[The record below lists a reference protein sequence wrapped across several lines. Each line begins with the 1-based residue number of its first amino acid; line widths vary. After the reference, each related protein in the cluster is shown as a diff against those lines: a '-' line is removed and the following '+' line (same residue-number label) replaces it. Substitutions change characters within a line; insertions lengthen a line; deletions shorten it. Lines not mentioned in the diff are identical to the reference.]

1 MSPPALKPYPA
12 YKPAGVPW
20 LQQVPEHWSSARAKS
35 LFQKVER
42 PVRPEDETVT
52 CFRDG
57 TVTLRKNRRATGYTE
72 SLKEIG
78 YQGVRKGDLVI
89 HVMDAFAGSVGV
101 SDSDGKSTPVY
112 SVCVPRGDAQPWY
125 YTYVLRE
132 MARAG
137 WILALAKGIRERSS
151 DFRFDMFGAQL
162 LPVPP
167 VAEQHLIVRYLRA
180 LDAKVKRYIRTKRK
194 LIAALQ
200 EQKQAIIQRAVTRGL
215 APNVKLKPSGVE
227 WLGEV
232 PEHWEVVRFKRL
244 LKRIEQGVSPQAE
257 AYLAEGNAWGVLKAG
272 CVNRGVFRETEHKR
286 LPNGYEVDESLQV
299 KAGDVLISRASGSPS
314 LVGSVGL
321 VEQVN
326 RRLILSDKTFRPVF
340 RAERIKRFCVA
351 AMNTPYFRH
360 QVEQAISGAEGL
372 ANNLP
377 LTSLKDFSLVV
388 PPEAEAERIAKS
400 LSRDTQQFDI
410 GLRALEG
417 DINLMQEYHTRL
429 IADVVTGAVDVR
441 EVAGKLPEE
450 DQMIGRSDD
459 QMMEEEPLSMA
470 AEDETP

>member
-1 MSPPALKPYPA
+1 MSSHSQTPYPA
-12 YKPAGVPW
+12 YKPTAIPW
-20 LQQVPEHWSSARAKS
+20 LPQVPKHWQVERAKG
-35 LFQKVER
+35 LFMKVER
-42 PVRPEDETVT
+42 PVRPEDDVVT

-125 YTYVLRE
+125 YTYVLRQ

-151 DFRFDMFGAQL
+151 DFRFEMFGAQL

-180 LDAKVKRYIRTKRK
+180 LDAKVKRYIRTKRT
-194 LIAALQ
+194 LIARLQ

-215 APNVKLKPSGVE
+215 DPNVKLKPSSVE

-232 PEHWEVVRFKRL
+232 PEHWEVKRGKAVFEVIDKRSKTGNEELLSVSAVNGVVLRSSSEVHMFMAASYVGHKLCWPEDLVINSLWAWAKGFGFSRHHGIVSTAYSVYRLRPQYKSLWEYLDVLLRSGAYDWDFTVR
-244 LKRIEQGVSPQAE
+244 S
-257 AYLAEGNAWGVLKAG
+257 
-272 CVNRGVFRETEHKR
+272 RGVWKSRLQLTDSSFLDMRMILPSAKEADEIVEYVRTETKDLDEALNRVNKEI
-286 LPNGYEVDESLQV
+286 EVL
-299 KAGDVLISRASGSPS
+299 
-314 LVGSVGL
+314 
-321 VEQVN
+321 
-326 RRLILSDKTFRPVF
+326 
-340 RAERIKRFCVA
+340 
-351 AMNTPYFRH
+351 
-360 QVEQAISGAEGL
+360 
-372 ANNLP
+372 
-377 LTSLKDFSLVV
+377 
-388 PPEAEAERIAKS
+388 
-400 LSRDTQQFDI
+400 
-410 GLRALEG
+410 
-417 DINLMQEYHTRL
+417 QEYHVRL

-441 EVAGKLPEE
+441 EAARNLPEE
-450 DQMIGRSDD
+450 NEMISGSDD
-459 QMMEEEPLSMA
+459 LMV
-470 AEDETP
+470 EDEAVEPELNEQEE